1 MRSNFSGT
9 NFCIILLF
17 FLDLWTGAFRR
28 FLDWNSVLFLFATDT
43 YVWPTESFLIELRQS
58 YWENATYHEF
68 SLRILDNIPNL
79 PSRNDDRISQ
89 VPHEW
94 TDDSFTDCRLNEYY
108 CLFLWSP
115 LQRSKISSW
124 PSWDSPVC
132 KVTAHCWT
140 TGFRFPKG
148 AGVFTS
154 LPISIWSAPFL
165 LSKAF
170 WWLFQNKCGR
180 IVKFTTNLHP
190 A

>member
-17 FLDLWTGAFRR
+17 FLYLWTGAFRR
-28 FLDWNSVLFLFATDT
+28 FLDWNSILFLFATDM

-68 SLRILDNIPNL
+68 SLRILGNIPYL
-79 PSRNDDRISQ
+79 PSRNDDK
-89 VPHEW
+89 
-94 TDDSFTDCRLNEYY
+94 SFTGSPRMNRWQFHWLSPKRIVLYF
-108 CLFLWSP
+108 FLWSP

-140 TGFRFPKG
+140 TGFHFPKG
-148 AGVFTS
+148 AGVFSS
-154 LPISIWSAPFL
+154 LPISIGSAPFL

-170 WWLFQNKCGR
+170 WWLFQINAAELWSLLQ
-180 IVKFTTNLHP
+180 IFT
-190 A
+190 